1 LGGIKIKRTKYFL
14 LIGLILFLVS
24 GVKVNAA
31 TGYNRVES
39 EGAYTGGVSPLGA
52 TPPEYA
58 DSKVDLGDAF
68 WFTGNYRYQFSMAN
82 PNDPNATRR
91 NYAYRS
97 AERSNVAMLY
107 PGDTLYQKSQMWYN
121 SKLDLNKKFEL
132 EYLVYLTRDEAL
144 SYAEG
149 SVPDGMTFV
158 MQNDPHGVDAIG
170 GMGIGIGVYPWT
182 DTHPNFIYNAVTVE
196 MDTSPQIKPGGYDYD
211 IGQLTKYPWP
221 HMAMV
226 STRTPGYTGYGGRAP
241 GLAYNNAKIHNA
253 PTVVNSEKEAYS
265 FFKEWVPIKVS
276 WVPNNNGT
284 GTLSYTVKT
293 SLFKEVTRSQ
303 EFNILESFR
312 SNYDNPSFD
321 NKVYWGFTGSNY
333 NTGNPI
339 GIMIT
344 KLPQQ
349 PMVTGERSVLNTTK
363 EETTYKTETVANVG
377 DVVTYKVRVN
387 NKVTDESDIALV
399 NTSVKES
406 LKGNTYVDGS
416 FTFNS
421 PYTSQEPVPEIKD
434 DNFTFNDSNYK
445 YKPGEYFEYTYQVK
459 ITDKSSV
466 FTNTT
471 QITTSYSEGKNLNDT
486 TVFVNPSNLSVT
498 KSADNLKP
506 KVGDTVK
513 LTSKLNIKGGT
524 FNLTSITDSLP
535 EGMEL
540 VANSTSVIQTAVS
553 DGTEEELLSVP
564 DSSWSEG
571 DLTID
576 LSASPITVLGGSDQ
590 EQLISLTYEVK
601 VLDSIKGETIVSPLS
616 QFSGGNNYSNVG
628 QETYAIESNAV
639 TFNIQTDITIYFK
652 NTDDTLIDSTHIIS
666 SNSKFNK
673 KNPVVLYYQTGD
685 KYDVSEDIQLVSN
698 SLLTNDTLTEVR
710 QEGNN
715 KGTIPKEGVII
726 TVFYS
731 ENVTMTIKY
740 LVKGTT
746 NPIYTNINTQTEKT
760 SDVITDVKVGA
771 SIESTVN
778 ALISDKKITLS
789 YAGYLEPSV
798 KSYTLENAIEGQNT
812 SVVPT
817 NDFTIIYYFDGS
829 VYIDDVTNL
838 DFGEISI
845 FDKIASG
852 FLPDQSKEQ
861 KMSIINTTDSSGWEL
876 SARLEADISNF
887 FQGDKYNGSLVFGNN
902 ENKGV
907 TIDTQSTLVFTET
920 DTVLYNELDFN
931 NRFKLFNSGN
941 NLPGLYTGKIIW
953 SITQGP

>member
-1 LGGIKIKRTKYFL
+1 
-14 LIGLILFLVS
+14 
-24 GVKVNAA
+24 
-31 TGYNRVES
+31 
-39 EGAYTGGVSPLGA
+39 
-52 TPPEYA
+52 
-58 DSKVDLGDAF
+58 
-68 WFTGNYRYQFSMAN
+68 
-82 PNDPNATRR
+82 
-91 NYAYRS
+91 
-97 AERSNVAMLY
+97 
-107 PGDTLYQKSQMWYN
+107 
-121 SKLDLNKKFEL
+121 
-132 EYLVYLTRDEAL
+132 
-144 SYAEG
+144 
-149 SVPDGMTFV
+149 
-158 MQNDPHGVDAIG
+158 
-170 GMGIGIGVYPWT
+170 
-182 DTHPNFIYNAVTVE
+182 
-196 MDTSPQIKPGGYDYD
+196 
-211 IGQLTKYPWP
+211 
-221 HMAMV
+221 
-226 STRTPGYTGYGGRAP
+226 
-241 GLAYNNAKIHNA
+241 
-253 PTVVNSEKEAYS
+253 
-265 FFKEWVPIKVS
+265 
-276 WVPNNNGT
+276 
-284 GTLSYTVKT
+284 
-293 SLFKEVTRSQ
+293 
-303 EFNILESFR
+303 
-312 SNYDNPSFD
+312 
-321 NKVYWGFTGSNY
+321 
-333 NTGNPI
+333 
-339 GIMIT
+339 
-344 KLPQQ
+344 
-349 PMVTGERSVLNTTK
+349 
-363 EETTYKTETVANVG
+363 
-377 DVVTYKVRVN
+377 
-387 NKVTDESDIALV
+387 
-399 NTSVKES
+399 
-406 LKGNTYVDGS
+406 
-416 FTFNS
+416 
-421 PYTSQEPVPEIKD
+421 
-434 DNFTFNDSNYK
+434 
-445 YKPGEYFEYTYQVK
+445 
-459 ITDKSSV
+459 
-466 FTNTT
+466 
-471 QITTSYSEGKNLNDT
+471 
-486 TVFVNPSNLSVT
+486 
-498 KSADNLKP
+498 
-506 KVGDTVK
+506 
-513 LTSKLNIKGGT
+513 
-524 FNLTSITDSLP
+524 
-535 EGMEL
+535 L

-616 QFSGGNNYSNVG
+616 QFSGSNNYSNVG